1 MTDTYSDPEIDTISN
16 ATAYSALGAAF
27 AFGAAAMV
35 FAKRLG
41 LPFPVRVIVGVGAAF
56 VGGVVGAIGGYKGS
70 RMMVDFSNSLSL

>member
-1 MTDTYSDPEIDTISN
+1 MTDVYSDPDIDTISN
-16 ATAYSALGAAF
+16 ATAYSALGAAL

-35 FAKRLG
+35 VARRLG
-41 LPFPVRVIVGVGAAF
+41 LPFPVRVIVGVGATF